1 MVRVRELPELLDAKA
16 VAEIP
21 EVVLD
26 VKLSNGYV
34 SDLLSNVMGQAR
46 SDGIWVTMQGH
57 QNVVAVAVL
66 AGLGA
71 VVIAG
76 GVKPDQDAVK
86 KAAQE
91 GLALFT
97 TDLTAFETVGRLHQA
112 GVVGV

>member
-1 MVRVRELPELLDAKA
+1 MVRVRELPELLTAKA

-21 EVVLD
+21 ETMLEVE
-26 VKLSNGYV
+26 LSGGYV

-46 SDGIWVTMQGH
+46 SDGVWVTMQGH

-71 VVIAG
+71 VVVAG
-76 GVKPDQDAVK
+76 GVRPDDDAVR
-86 KAAQE
+86 KAEQE

-97 TDLTAFETVGRLHQA
+97 TDLSAFETVGRLHQA